1 MENLLGEIRVFGFGT
16 IPKGWFTCAGQ
27 TLAVNQYQALF
38 SLLGASFGGDGINN
52 FKLPDYRG
60 VVGLSTGPGF
70 NFGQPFGQPV
80 VSLTVPQLAS
90 HNHLVGVNEDMGND
104 ILRDGDDYPAQM
116 SVFVSNPQSQ
126 KYAVKGFVN
135 NPGNTLI
142 PLAPDTIGIAGGGQ
156 PHANLQPYLG
166 LNICIA
172 WQGVYP
178 SRP

>member
-16 IPKGWFTCAGQ
+16 VPKGWATCAGQ
-27 TLAVNQYQALF
+27 TMSVSQNQALF
-38 SLLGASFGGDGINN
+38 SLLGNAFGGDGISN

-60 VVGLSTGPGF
+60 VVGLSTGSGF
-70 NFGQPFGQPV
+70 SFGQSLGQPV
-80 VSLTVPQLAS
+80 VSLTVPQMAS
-90 HNHLVGVNEDMGND
+90 HNHLVAVNEDMGNN
-104 ILRDGDDYPAQM
+104 ILSNGDDYPAQM

-126 KYAVKGFVN
+126 KYAVQGFVN

-142 PLAPDTIGIAGGGQ
+142 PLAADTIGIAGGGQ
-156 PHANLQPYLG
+156 PHPNLQPYLG

-172 WQGVYP
+172 LQGIYP